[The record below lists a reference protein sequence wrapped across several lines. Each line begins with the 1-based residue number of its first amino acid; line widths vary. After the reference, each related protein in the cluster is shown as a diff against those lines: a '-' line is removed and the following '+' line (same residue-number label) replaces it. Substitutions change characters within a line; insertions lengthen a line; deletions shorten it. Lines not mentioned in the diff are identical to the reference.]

1 MGPDLN
7 FHFEEIGTDHIR
19 KTYMVCFLLQNISK
33 KYKLNYFE
41 QYNRFLTMLCSYH
54 RIESFVQNE
63 SYLKFESKLYDKAK
77 EKECQAEIVGVHVVQ
92 LPFFRYNVLKHQ
104 IFGQP
109 GRVFMEY
116 RKQAPEEGQ
125 ERIGH
130 TKWMVNHSK
139 KEDLDK
145 LMGMVPERTASVP
158 DLLLPRLGE
167 KNMSVE
173 VMSEL
178 AGFNRATG
186 YKIINGKQRAERD
199 MLLRIAFVLEFTY
212 EETAQLLKSGLRSAL
227 TSDSKRDVAIIYG
240 LVNRLSLGEMDAVL
254 EGYGLPRLVPI
265 K

>member
-1 MGPDLN
+1 
-7 FHFEEIGTDHIR
+7 
-19 KTYMVCFLLQNISK
+19 
-33 KYKLNYFE
+33 
-41 QYNRFLTMLCSYH
+41 
-54 RIESFVQNE
+54 
-63 SYLKFESKLYDKAK
+63 
-77 EKECQAEIVGVHVVQ
+77 
-92 LPFFRYNVLKHQ
+92 
-104 IFGQP
+104 
-109 GRVFMEY
+109 MEY
-116 RKQAPEEGQ
+116 QKQTLKEGQ

-130 TKWMVNHSK
+130 TTWMVNNSK

-199 MLLRIAFVLEFTY
+199 MLLRIA
-212 EETAQLLKSGLRSAL
+212 SAL

-254 EGYGLPRLVPI
+254 EGYGMPRLVPI

>member
-1 MGPDLN
+1 
-7 FHFEEIGTDHIR
+7 
-19 KTYMVCFLLQNISK
+19 
-33 KYKLNYFE
+33 
-41 QYNRFLTMLCSYH
+41 
-54 RIESFVQNE
+54 
-63 SYLKFESKLYDKAK
+63 
-77 EKECQAEIVGVHVVQ
+77 
-92 LPFFRYNVLKHQ
+92 
-104 IFGQP
+104 
-109 GRVFMEY
+109 MEY
-116 RKQAPEEGQ
+116 RKQTPEEGQ

-139 KEDLDK
+139 KEDLDKLRIKRDK

-212 EETAQLLKSGLRSAL
+212 EETAQLLKSGLRFAL

>member
-1 MGPDLN
+1 MDQKTRTL
-7 FHFEEIGTDHIR
+7 EE
-19 KTYMVCFLLQNISK
+19 
-33 KYKLNYFE
+33 E
-41 QYNRFLTMLCSYH
+41 
-54 RIESFVQNE
+54 
-63 SYLKFESKLYDKAK
+63 
-77 EKECQAEIVGVHVVQ
+77 
-92 LPFFRYNVLKHQ
+92 
-104 IFGQP
+104 
-109 GRVFMEY
+109 
-116 RKQAPEEGQ
+116 Q

-139 KEDLDK
+139 KEELDK
-145 LMGMVPERTASVP
+145 LMGMVPDRTDSVP

-186 YKIINGKQRAERD
+186 YKIIGGKQRAERD
-199 MLLRIAFVLEFTY
+199 MLLRIAFVLEFSY

-240 LVNRLSLGEMDAVL
+240 LVNGLSLGEMDTVL
-254 EGYGLPRLVPI
+254 EEYGLPTLVPV

>member
-1 MGPDLN
+1 MNQEKKTLS
-7 FHFEEIGTDHIR
+7 EE
-19 KTYMVCFLLQNISK
+19 
-33 KYKLNYFE
+33 
-41 QYNRFLTMLCSYH
+41 
-54 RIESFVQNE
+54 
-63 SYLKFESKLYDKAK
+63 
-77 EKECQAEIVGVHVVQ
+77 
-92 LPFFRYNVLKHQ
+92 
-104 IFGQP
+104 
-109 GRVFMEY
+109 
-116 RKQAPEEGQ
+116 Q
-125 ERIGH
+125 ERVGH
-130 TKWMVNHSK
+130 TKWMVSNSK

-145 LMGMVPERTASVP
+145 LIGMVPEKTASVP

-167 KNMSVE
+167 KDMSVE

-240 LVNRLSLGEMDAVL
+240 LVNGLSLGEMDGVL
-254 EGYGLPRLVPI
+254 EEYGLPRLVPQ

>member
-1 MGPDLN
+1 
-7 FHFEEIGTDHIR
+7 
-19 KTYMVCFLLQNISK
+19 
-33 KYKLNYFE
+33 
-41 QYNRFLTMLCSYH
+41 
-54 RIESFVQNE
+54 
-63 SYLKFESKLYDKAK
+63 
-77 EKECQAEIVGVHVVQ
+77 
-92 LPFFRYNVLKHQ
+92 
-104 IFGQP
+104 
-109 GRVFMEY
+109 MEY
-116 RKQAPEEGQ
+116 RKQTPEEGQ

-145 LMGMVPERTASVP
+145 LMGHGAERTASVP

-227 TSDSKRDVAIIYG
+227 TSDFKAGRGHYLRTGKPAVPGRDGCGAGGVRTAPAGADKMKRVYFQTWMYG
-240 LVNRLSLGEMDAVL
+240 CLFTLS
-254 EGYGLPRLVPI
+254 R
-265 K
+265 

>member
-1 MGPDLN
+1 
-7 FHFEEIGTDHIR
+7 
-19 KTYMVCFLLQNISK
+19 
-33 KYKLNYFE
+33 
-41 QYNRFLTMLCSYH
+41 
-54 RIESFVQNE
+54 
-63 SYLKFESKLYDKAK
+63 
-77 EKECQAEIVGVHVVQ
+77 
-92 LPFFRYNVLKHQ
+92 
-104 IFGQP
+104 
-109 GRVFMEY
+109 MEY
-116 RKQAPEEGQ
+116 RKQTPEEGQ

-254 EGYGLPRLVPI
+254 EGYGLPRLVPV
-265 K
+265 KNPL